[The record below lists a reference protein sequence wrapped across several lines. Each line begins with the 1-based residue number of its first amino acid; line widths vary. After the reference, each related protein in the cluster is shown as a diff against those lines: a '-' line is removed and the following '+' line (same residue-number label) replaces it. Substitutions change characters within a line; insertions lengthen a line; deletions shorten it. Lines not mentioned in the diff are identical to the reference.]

1 MKWVLCI
8 INTNGIKPSKK
19 LQTIVLSPAITT
31 IQNQL
36 INLKKNPPSGTNK
49 KAAATSYVR
58 KRDQLKAK
66 LVSILVKD
74 PSNSKYYNNQKAAQ
88 QYANNFLDKN
98 KI

>member
-1 MKWVLCI
+1 MI
-8 INTNGIKPSKK
+8 
-19 LQTIVLSPAITT
+19 
-31 IQNQL
+31 QL

-49 KAAATSYVR
+49 KAATTSYVR

-88 QYANNFLDKN
+88 QYANDFLDKN